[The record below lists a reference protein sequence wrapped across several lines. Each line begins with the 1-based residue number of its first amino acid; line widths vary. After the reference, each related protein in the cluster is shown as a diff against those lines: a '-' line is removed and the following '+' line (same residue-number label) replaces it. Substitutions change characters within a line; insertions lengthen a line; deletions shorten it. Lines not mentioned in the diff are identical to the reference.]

1 MLQLKLQHL
10 FTEAINWL
18 YKNRSAHPP
27 ASNIWNF
34 RRSRDERSD
43 MIIKD
48 FSNGT
53 CLFNVQKKITLS
65 CGETIAIWSSENA
78 LIIKVLTGVP
88 QESLNPF
95 LLKTCYPLK
104 GSGGLKGAVRD
115 IAGLLPKYKFFCK
128 TDVKSYYDSIDHFNL

>member
-1 MLQLKLQHL
+1 MTQLILQHL
-10 FTEAINWL
+10 FTEAINRL

-34 RRSRDERSD
+34 RRNRDERSD
-43 MIIKD
+43 RIIKD

-53 CLFNVQKKITLS
+53 YLVDLQKKITLP

-88 QESLNPF
+88 QKILNPF
-95 LLKTCYPLK
+95 FVKNLL
-104 GSGGLKGAVRD
+104 SA
-115 IAGLLPKYKFFCK
+115 
-128 TDVKSYYDSIDHFNL
+128 